1 MLQVTF
7 TNNEDGVLTPEITI
21 DAAAV
26 NAMMRL
32 AKKQE
37 SLTTKKQQHPEFY
50 PPIATIRCYD

>member
-1 MLQVTF
+1 MYQVTF
-7 TNNEDGVLTPEITI
+7 SNDEDGVLIPEITI

-37 SLTTKKQQHPEFY
+37 SLTLKQQHPEFY